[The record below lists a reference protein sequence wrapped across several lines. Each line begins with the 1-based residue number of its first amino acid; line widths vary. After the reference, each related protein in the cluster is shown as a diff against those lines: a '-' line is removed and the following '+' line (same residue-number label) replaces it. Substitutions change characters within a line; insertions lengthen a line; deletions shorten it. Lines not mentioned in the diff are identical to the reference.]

1 MNDTTD
7 IQARLDRLSSLG
19 RAALALSCEG
29 FDAAEMRRCGER
41 LSRPPGH
48 GQLKPLT
55 DGQRNLGNRY
65 LRRLENAEGFEAQAR
80 EHGLFTG
87 EAKYMAFF
95 GNRIINTL
103 RAEIL
108 SWGAGTWEELAD
120 KAAQGEMDRMT
131 GLGKKGRARMLRV
144 LIELMTAAE
153 LDAID
158 LSRAGARLIEALIP
172 SDTVSKPPRFGVCES
187 CGARHRITG

>member
-1 MNDTTD
+1 
-7 IQARLDRLSSLG
+7 
-19 RAALALSCEG
+19 
-29 FDAAEMRRCGER
+29 
-41 LSRPPGH
+41 
-48 GQLKPLT
+48 
-55 DGQRNLGNRY
+55 
-65 LRRLENAEGFEAQAR
+65 
-80 EHGLFTG
+80 
-87 EAKYMAFF
+87 MAFF

>member
-7 IQARLDRLSSLG
+7 IKAHLDRLSFLG

-29 FDAAEMRRCGER
+29 FDAAEMRRCAER
-41 LSRPPGH
+41 LNRPSGH
-48 GQLKPLT
+48 EHLKPLT
-55 DGQRNLGNRY
+55 RGQRNLGDRY
-65 LRRLENAEGFEAQAR
+65 LRRLEHAEGFEAQAR

-87 EAKYMAFF
+87 EAKHMAFF

-108 SWGAGTWEELAD
+108 WWGAGTWEQLAD

-153 LDAID
+153 LDSID
-158 LSRAGARLIEALIP
+158 LSPAGARLIEALIASSP
-172 SDTVSKPPRFGVCES
+172 VPKPPKFGVCES
-187 CGARHRITG
+187 CGARHRIKA